1 MKMPVSAVL
10 AGIVLACLPALTGAG
25 FAVTHARA
33 GADVLLRCHVQRPRG
48 FSLLDVTINWQ
59 QPGAVVHSF
68 YKGTTHPEHQGERY
82 QGRTQLFPAEFPKGN
97 TSLLLRGV
105 TPSDSGNYSCYAVLG
120 ANTPLTACTVELQV
134 TVLFLFKA
142 ESGLD
147 SRLGAAG
154 MFIVLVPLLLL
165 LSFLMCKDKHR
176 QALLREKRKKY
187 KPLCSHA
194 SISFLNL
201 TCLASLVSTLHTI
214 NHPCCPPLAHL

>member
-176 QALLREKRKKY
+176 QALLLNPARVMLGPGQAAPLLQPHQPVHLPQTREQ
-187 KPLCSHA
+187 
-194 SISFLNL
+194 
-201 TCLASLVSTLHTI
+201 
-214 NHPCCPPLAHL
+214 